1 MPHPDEQQRQRQLSV
16 HMPPP
21 HPHAQGFTP
30 SDSQH
35 FIPPPHALPPTGMP
49 PDQMRYGDQPYGP
62 MRPVYPTQMYY
73 DPSMAPADYSV
84 DPAHAG
90 PPHGAP
96 VYPSITTRTSPVN
109 AYSPQASIPAPFH
122 PTTSPV
128 PQGAWTG
135 GAPYYGSFG
144 GIPPPG
150 AQGVQPPLTDEM
162 GHRQSVPSL
171 YLSHAPTSAWSSPVL
186 SSPYPYYNPYQGASP
201 QMDRGENVGSPV
213 LAEPWAPSPAGVR
226 PPGRPPFV
234 PAPPP
239 QAPHSGAASGVAWSN
254 LSPNPASL
262 DSQRP
267 SVSTAA
273 EDPTKSSHPRPPQSS
288 QAQAQSAHDKER
300 KEYHPQ
306 PPARRS
312 EWVMWVGN
320 V

>member
-1 MPHPDEQQRQRQLSV
+1 MPPHSDEQQRQRQHSV

-21 HPHAQGFTP
+21 HPHAQAYGVP
-30 SDSQH
+30 SDAQH
-35 FIPPPHALPPTGMP
+35 YIPPPHALPPSGM
-49 PDQMRYGDQPYGP
+49 PDQMRYSDQAYGP

-73 DPSMAPADYSV
+73 DPTMAAADYSV
-84 DPAHAG
+84 DPAHPG

-109 AYSPQASIPAPFH
+109 AYSPQANIPPPFH
-122 PTTSPV
+122 PTTPPV

-162 GHRQSVPSL
+162 GHRQSIPSV

-186 SSPYPYYNPYQGASP
+186 SSPFQFFNPYQQGASP
-201 QMDRGENVGSPV
+201 QMDRGENMGSPV
-213 LAEPWAPSPAGVR
+213 LAEPWAPSPAGARPPVR
-226 PPGRPPFV
+226 PPYPH
-234 PAPPP
+234 P
-239 QAPHSGAASGVAWSN
+239 QGPHSGGASSVGWGN
-254 LSPNPASL
+254 LPPNPVSL
-262 DSQRP
+262 DSKRP
-267 SVSTAA
+267 SVSI
-273 EDPTKSSHPRPPQSS
+273 PTDDHGKSSSHGRPPQSH
-288 QAQAQSAHDKER
+288 AQAQSAHDKER